1 LKQLKS
7 HIKAY
12 EFIGITTE
20 IVKSTNKSHIG
31 LKGKIIDETQNT
43 FILDQDKRILK
54 KDATFR
60 MYLDPSKIDIDGKH
74 LVGRSYDRIKKVLK

>member
-1 LKQLKS
+1 MKPLKS

-20 IVKSTNKSHIG
+20 IIKSKNRSQIG
-31 LKGKIIDETQNT
+31 LKGRIIDETQNL
-43 FILDQDKRILK
+43 FIIEPNKRILK

-60 MYLDPSKIDIDGKH
+60 MDLGSNKIDIDGKH
-74 LVGRSYDRIKKVLK
+74 LVGRAYDRIKKVLR

>member
-1 LKQLKS
+1 MKHLKS

-20 IVKSTNKSHIG
+20 VVKSTNKSQIG

-43 FILDQDKRILK
+43 FIIDPDKRILK

-60 MYLDPSKIDIDGKH
+60 MCLDSIKIDIDGKH